1 MNEYLFID
9 EPPLLGV
16 KRWHDVSNRELFQC
30 RLYTVRVSFLDLRKL
45 LIHLGL
51 CYLEAHTK
59 PEIFTEVLSDEG
71 EADRFLLQ
79 EMNGTATL
87 QQISEKAAERFPNV
101 YPGSDE
107 AFQRAVE
114 LARRF
119 SR

>member
-1 MNEYLFID
+1 MVSGVNAFLSSEWSCAELRKVSPAQINIPATASEMNEYLFID

-79 EMNGTATL
+79 EMNGTAT
-87 QQISEKAAERFPNV
+87 
-101 YPGSDE
+101 
-107 AFQRAVE
+107 
-114 LARRF
+114 
-119 SR
+119 